1 MSDNSVTQQNTADLN
16 ARLLEA
22 HAAGDKQALVT
33 LYAQAADGSA
43 DPGESWFF
51 LTQAYVFALELDH
64 PDLPALKARL
74 VAAGRESD

>member
-1 MSDNSVTQQNTADLN
+1 VSNTVTNLKTPDLDI
-16 ARLLEA
+16 RLLEA
-22 HAAGDKQALVT
+22 NAAGDKQALVT
-33 LYAQAADGSA
+33 LYAQAADETA
-43 DPGESWFF
+43 NPGESWFF